1 MNTSPAHPDSPA
13 RRISV
18 YIDPAC
24 PWTWVTAQWLREAAP
39 RRNLGLRWRPL
50 SLRLRDGDRP
60 PPGAPAEIQA
70 LAVAARI
77 QSRRLLRIFEALR
90 AATRDGDID
99 RLYRRR
105 GERVFAP
112 PWPRAAPGL
121 GVTGEV
127 VTAAGLPA
135 SWAAGAD
142 DPSWD
147 PAIAAAMTAAAA
159 VCGPEP
165 ASPAIV
171 LDGPPAA
178 GLTGPV
184 FTCAPAGPAALRTWD
199 AVHTLRTEPGFTGL
213 RRPRTSPAPV
223 LSSHPPPAERA

>member
-1 MNTSPAHPDSPA
+1 MNTSSARPDSPA

-18 YIDPAC
+18 YIDPGC

-39 RRNLGLRWRPL
+39 HRNLDLRWRPL

-77 QSRRLLRIFEALR
+77 QSHRLLRIFEALR
-90 AATRDGDID
+90 AASRDDDID
-99 RLYRRR
+99 RLYRRW

-112 PWPRAAPGL
+112 PWPPTAPGPD
-121 GVTGEV
+121 VIGEV

-135 SWAAGAD
+135 SWAACAD

-159 VCGPEP
+159 ICGPEP
-165 ASPAIV
+165 ASPTIV
-171 LDGPPAA
+171 LDGPPAV
-178 GLTGPV
+178 GLSGPV

-199 AVHTLRTEPGFTGL
+199 AVHTLLTEPGFTEL

-223 LSSHPPPAERA
+223 LSSHQPPAEGA